1 MYTPMNTV
9 AAAYRVVVLFE
20 FITSVNESNISIGEY
35 HYDVLTDGQYIA
47 LVRVED
53 RETVAEYQLVNGSWV
68 EVIEPGMVARQAIEV
83 LNDINAKYSEWELNH
98 VYHGALVEDYEDM
111 DQLLSLPLHSVEVD
125 DIPFQALCPKRA
137 RCGVD
142 SSLLTEQALWQFCLY
157 YMFTISLGSYAIS
170 NNGKKGLVVEISGG
184 KAKLLLSDNTKLHYS
199 LSSLRPMGPV
209 AKLVEYNYAQYL
221 VTPKDTIVSVCTGRI
236 MKWNDSHK
244 ERSAILSLA
253 HSI

>member
-1 MYTPMNTV
+1 MSTIAMNTV

-20 FITSVNESNISIGEY
+20 FITSVDQSNISIGEY
-35 HYDVLTDGQYIA
+35 HYDVLTDSQYIA

-157 YMFTISLGSYAIS
+157 YM
-170 NNGKKGLVVEISGG
+170 
-184 KAKLLLSDNTKLHYS
+184 
-199 LSSLRPMGPV
+199 
-209 AKLVEYNYAQYL
+209 
-221 VTPKDTIVSVCTGRI
+221 
-236 MKWNDSHK
+236 
-244 ERSAILSLA
+244 
-253 HSI
+253 